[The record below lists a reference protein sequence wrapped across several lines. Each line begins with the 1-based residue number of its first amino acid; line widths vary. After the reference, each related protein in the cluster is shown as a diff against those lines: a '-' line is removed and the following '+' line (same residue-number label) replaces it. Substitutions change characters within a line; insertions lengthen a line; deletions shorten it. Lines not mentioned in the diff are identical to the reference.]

1 MLPRKQRAAAL
12 AAQHTNRHEGHV
24 CTPAIR
30 LPVSSTSREAQ
41 VRVPRVLQRQLG
53 FAPVQCYHRAPEAP
67 VWWRARWEW
76 WWGGVDVAL
85 FGEEVRCRQ
94 VVEYNGCASD
104 RVGPAERRAES
115 GPRSAAGMAAPGMGF
130 GGRRGSKHE
139 CQIAKNAH
147 GDE

>member
-1 MLPRKQRAAAL
+1 MYAGYPAACLIYSAACAAEATRLCAGAVLP
-12 AAQHTNRHEGHV
+12 
-24 CTPAIR
+24 P
-30 LPVSSTSREAQ
+30 
-41 VRVPRVLQRQLG
+41 
-53 FAPVQCYHRAPEAP
+53 
-67 VWWRARWEW
+67 RARGPGMVACAVEV
-76 WWGGVDVAL
+76 GVGVDVAL